1 MKKLKILKALLL
13 LLTVTITFNSCR
25 RDIDAAPDD
34 QTQEDTTSFQKL
46 MINGNE
52 VLIKQ
57 ENGKYYIS
65 DDEVLSERQ
74 LNILKDLAR
83 KNTGTVKRSAI
94 LSDVVKKWPNGVW
107 YYKIVSSRRTE
118 ILQAMSWI
126 ASNSNITFVERTNQA
141 NYVTIYDTSTGTSG
155 SNHVGMES
163 GTKEIYLAVSQGVGT
178 IAHEILHSLGFFH
191 EQSRPDRDQHINV
204 YLDRISDNDTRRQY
218 QINPLATGIGIFD
231 FNSIMI
237 YSSNGIM
244 EKKNVQGWNGW
255 IAQRDSLSKGDI
267 EGLAYLYGPKIT
279 NGPLFICN
287 EGIYTVNAGT
297 VTLENAT
304 NIATLSALGNNRY
317 KVTRIGNSAGS
328 VTLKAV
334 FQGKTYT
341 KDILVGIPS
350 SLNILSNAGGN
361 MQGGAT
367 YGFHLEENYPLTSI
381 SWNITGGII
390 LSGQGTNNISVKV
403 DPNPFQTYNNLGI
416 SLQYTSDCGNGS
428 GNKTFYIAPSGGT
441 SPIDPGEPL

>member
-83 KNTGTVKRSAI
+83 KNMGTVKRSAI
-94 LSDVVKKWPNGVW
+94 ISDVVKKWPDGIW

-126 ASNSNITFVERTNQA
+126 AANSSVKFVERTNQT
-141 NYVTIYDTSTGTSG
+141 NYVIIYDTNAPTSS
-155 SNHVGMES
+155 SNHIGMES
-163 GTKEIYLAVSQGVGT
+163 YSKEIYISASHAVGT

-191 EQSRPDRDQHINV
+191 EQNRPDRDHYINV
-204 YLDRISDNDTRRQY
+204 YLDRIPSNDYITRYQY
-218 QINPLATGIGIFD
+218 QINPLATGIGAFD
-231 FNSIMI
+231 FNSIMM

-244 EKKNVQGWNGW
+244 EKKNGQGWQR
-255 IAQRDSLSKGDI
+255 QRDSLSLGDI
-267 EGLAYLYGPKIT
+267 EGLANLYGP
-279 NGPLFICN
+279 PSSICN
-287 EGIYTVNAGT
+287 SGIYTVTSGT
-297 VTLENAT
+297 SVTLQYAT
-304 NIATLSALGNNRY
+304 NVANVTSLGNNQYRI
-317 KVTRIGNSAGS
+317 TRIGNANGI
-328 VTLKAV
+328 VTLKSLLNGNA
-334 FQGKTYT
+334 YT
-341 KDILVGIPS
+341 KDIAVGAVNNS
-350 SLNILSNAGGN
+350 V
-361 MQGGAT
+361 
-367 YGFHLEENYPLTSI
+367 
-381 SWNITGGII
+381 
-390 LSGQGTNNISVKV
+390 LSGSTNLFKGNIYTYSITNYN
-403 DPNPFQTYNNLGI
+403 PNNTYQVILNGAGSYKRFLTLKKIDNQMYTIDATNFPDMGLSIPFQLQVRYSSACGVSAYNPTNI
-416 SLQYTSDCGNGS
+416 YIRPGNG
-428 GNKTFYIAPSGGT
+428 P
-441 SPIDPGEPL
+441 EW

>member
-1 MKKLKILKALLL
+1 MKKIKIAEKLLL
-13 LLTVTITFNSCR
+13 LLAAIMLFNSCR
-25 RDIDAAPDD
+25 RDIDTAPKD
-34 QTQEDTTSFQKL
+34 QTQIDTTSFQKL

-83 KNTGTVKRSAI
+83 KNTGTAKRSTI
-94 LSDVVKKWPNGVW
+94 LDDVVKKWPNGIW

-126 ASNSNITFVERTNQA
+126 AANSSVKFVERTNQA
-141 NYVTIYDTSTGTSG
+141 NYVTIYDTNAGTSE

-163 GTKEIYLAVSQGVGT
+163 YSKEIYISASHAVGT

-191 EQSRPDRDQHINV
+191 EQNRPDRDQYINV
-204 YLDRISDNDTRRQY
+204 YLDRIPYNDKNTRYQY
-218 QINPLATGIGIFD
+218 QINPLAKGVGIFD
-231 FNSIMI
+231 FNSIMM

-244 EKKNVQGWNGW
+244 EKKNGQEWQR
-255 IAQRDSLSKGDI
+255 QRDSLSLGDI
-267 EGLAYLYGPKIT
+267 EGLAHLYGP
-279 NGPLFICN
+279 PSSICN
-287 EGIYTVNAGT
+287 SGIYTVTSGT
-297 VTLENAT
+297 SVTLQYAT
-304 NIATLSALGNNRY
+304 NIANVTSLGNNQYRI
-317 KVTRIGNSAGS
+317 TRIGNSAGS

-350 SLNILSNAGGN
+350 SLNILSNAAGN